1 MKLLLDAHTF
11 LWAIAG
17 DERLSRRAQ
26 QSFLG
31 PNDLW
36 VSTASVWEILIKTQI
51 GKLSLP
57 SPVGP
62 YIVKKLAE
70 NRIETLPINLD
81 HVLKIEK
88 LAMHHRDPFD
98 RILIAQS
105 VVENWPIVSADP
117 VFERYPVKV
126 IW

>member
-1 MKLLLDAHTF
+1 M
-11 LWAIAG
+11 
-17 DERLSRRAQ
+17 
-26 QSFLG
+26 
-31 PNDLW
+31 
-36 VSTASVWEILIKTQI
+36 
-51 GKLSLP
+51 P